1 MLTSFIRTLRFKVR
15 PESYGWLN
23 AAAIEVNQTFNYCNE
38 ASYDA
43 ARRTDRKRKWLTGFD
58 LCKLTAGAT
67 EYFQRIGADTIQRV
81 CVEYAQKR
89 AAAKRLKL
97 RWRVSHGARRS
108 LGWLPF
114 KAASLKRKGQ
124 ALRFCGKTFRV
135 FECERLE
142 GVKWKQGCFAQ
153 DAVGDWWLCLPV
165 GRSAESAVAP
175 KEAVGIDL
183 GIKDAAVTSDGERL
197 EALRFYRD
205 AQGKLGMLQRRG
217 HLRQAKRLHRRIRRR
232 RLDACHQFSRRIVNT
247 YQTIIVGDVS
257 SLKLAKTRMAKSV
270 LDSGWGLLK
279 MQLRYKGQQAGR
291 RVEVVDESNTTQ
303 DCSNCRSRTGPKG
316 LKQLAVR
323 MWVCVRCGVLHDRD
337 VNSARN
343 ILASGF
349 RCGTSVSGNELLPA
363 LSAEPEQFSARGRI
377 RRCAGGGMTTGSSS
391 HRHHRTHTLSESPA
405 PAQESSFRTQKL
417 Q

>member
-1 MLTSFIRTLRFKVR
+1 MASFIRTLRLKVR

-23 AAAIEVNQTFNYCNE
+23 AAAIEVNQTYNFCNE
-38 ASYDA
+38 ASYA
-43 ARRTDRKRKWLTGFD
+43 AATRTDLKRKWLTGFD
-58 LCKLTAGAT
+58 LCTLTAGAT

-81 CVEYAQKR
+81 CVEYARKR
-89 AAAKRLKL
+89 AGAKRPKL
-97 RWRVSHGARRS
+97 RWRISRGARRS

-114 KAASLKRKGQ
+114 KAASLKRKSQ

-135 FECERLE
+135 FERERLD

-165 GRSAESAVAP
+165 EQSAEPTVAP
-175 KEAVGIDL
+175 QEAVGIDL
-183 GIKDAAVTSDGERL
+183 GIKDAAVTSHGERL

-205 AQGKLGMLQRRG
+205 AQRKLAALQRRG
-217 HLRQAKRLHRRIRRR
+217 NARQAKRLHRRIRRR
-232 RLDACHQFSRRIVNT
+232 RLEACHRFSRRMVNT

-291 RVEVVDESNTTQ
+291 RVEVVNESNTTQ
-303 DCSNCRSRTGPKG
+303 ACSNCRSHTGPKG
-316 LKQLAVR
+316 LRQLAVR
-323 MWVCVRCGVLHDRD
+323 MWVCVRCGVSHDRD

-349 RCGTSVSGNELLPA
+349 RCGTSVSGNELSHAQPPPSQITL
-363 LSAEPEQFSARGRI
+363 LRE
-377 RRCAGGGMTTGSSS
+377 AGSD
-391 HRHHRTHTLSESPA
+391 A
-405 PAQESSFRTQKL
+405 VQAAA
-417 Q
+417 